1 MPSAD
6 IRQQVVASA
15 RRVVVK
21 VGTQSICDRSGRPD
35 RIAIGRLAG
44 QIAAALQD
52 GVSITLVASGA
63 IGAGLGELGLAERPD
78 TMPRLQ
84 AAAAV
89 GQGQLMRTFHDVF
102 AEHAVRVAQVLVTRD
117 DFDDRTRYLN
127 IRNTLHALDE
137 YGAVA
142 IINEND
148 TVAVDEIRFGEND
161 VLAAIVASM
170 MGADLLVLL
179 TVVDGVLAGGE
190 VVDVIE
196 RVDDETRAL
205 VQGERSALG
214 SGGMGTKLQAAEMMI
229 RAGEAAV
236 IANAR
241 TDDVLTRVL
250 AGERIGTVFVPAGQ
264 KMSHRRRWIGQ
275 ATKPSGR
282 VVIDGGA
289 ARAITRGGKSLLPS
303 GITAVVG
310 SFAKGAVVSVVD
322 QEGSEIAR
330 GLTNYSSAQI
340 EEIKGLQTDRI
351 ADALGDNPYDVVVH
365 RDNMTVG

>member
-1 MPSAD
+1 M
-6 IRQQVVASA
+6 
-15 RRVVVK
+15 
-21 VGTQSICDRSGRPD
+21 
-35 RIAIGRLAG
+35 
-44 QIAAALQD
+44 
-52 GVSITLVASGA
+52 
-63 IGAGLGELGLAERPD
+63 
-78 TMPRLQ
+78 
-84 AAAAV
+84 
-89 GQGQLMRTFHDVF
+89 
-102 AEHAVRVAQVLVTRD
+102 
-117 DFDDRTRYLN
+117 
-127 IRNTLHALDE
+127 
-137 YGAVA
+137 
-142 IINEND
+142 
-148 TVAVDEIRFGEND
+148 
-161 VLAAIVASM
+161 
-170 MGADLLVLL
+170 
-179 TVVDGVLAGGE
+179 
-190 VVDVIE
+190 
-196 RVDDETRAL
+196 
-205 VQGERSALG
+205 QGERSALG